1 MTNYSITTISE
12 NYKMTAFGVTFE
24 DFNDW
29 AGNAAKTAA
38 KKAEITEN
46 GKLAE
51 LLALA
56 DGQEYQI
63 NYVFEGKAWRG
74 FGVMGEFEAEGAV
87 VLNFL
92 AGDYLVVPGTG
103 ANKESL
109 ADEITGKVF
118 GGMLPEITEYK
129 YVGPGNS
136 TFVKADENG
145 EFYGEMWLRVKKV
158 EG

>member
-1 MTNYSITTISE
+1 MSNYAIKTISE
-12 NYKMTAFGVTFE
+12 NYKMTAFGVSLE
-24 DFNDW
+24 DYNDW

-46 GKLAE
+46 NKLAE
-51 LLALA
+51 LLTLA

-63 NYVFEGKAWRG
+63 NYVVNGKAWRG
-74 FGVMGEFEAEGAV
+74 FGVMGEFDAGGAD
-87 VLNFL
+87 VLDIL
-92 AGDYLVVPGTG
+92 AGDYLVVPGTS
-103 ANKESL
+103 ADKDRL

-118 GGMLPEITEYK
+118 GGLLQEITDYK

-136 TFVKADENG
+136 TFVKAAENG
-145 EFYGEMWLRVKKV
+145 EFYGEMWLRVQKV

>member
-1 MTNYSITTISE
+1 MSKYSIKTISE
-12 NYKMTAFGVTFE
+12 NYKMTAFGVPF
-24 DFNDW
+24 DDVNDW

-38 KKAEITEN
+38 KKAEIVEN

-63 NYVFEGKAWRG
+63 NYVLDGKAWRG
-74 FGVMGEFEAEGAV
+74 FGVMGEFDVEAAV
-87 VLNFL
+87 VIDFL

-103 ANKESL
+103 ADKDRL

-118 GGMLPEITEYK
+118 SGMLQEITDYK

-136 TFVKADENG
+136 TFVKPAENG
-145 EFYGEMWLRVKKV
+145 EFYGEMWLRVKKI
-158 EG
+158 ES

>member
-1 MTNYSITTISE
+1 MTKYSIKTISE
-12 NYKMTAFGVTFE
+12 NYKMTAFGVSLE
-24 DFNDW
+24 DYNDW

-46 GKLAE
+46 GKLDE
-51 LLALA
+51 LLAIA

-63 NYVFEGKAWRG
+63 NYVIDHKAWRG
-74 FGVMGEFEAEGAV
+74 FGVMGEFDVEGAV
-87 VLNFL
+87 VLDFL
-92 AGDYLVVPGTG
+92 AGDYIVVPGTG
-103 ANKESL
+103 TDKDRL

-118 GGMLPEITEYK
+118 SGMLQEITDYK

-136 TFVKADENG
+136 TFVKSTESG
-145 EFYGEMWLRVKKV
+145 EFYGEMCLRVKKV

>member
-1 MTNYSITTISE
+1 MTTYAIKTISD
-12 NYKMTAFGVTFE
+12 NYKMTAYGVLLE
-24 DFNDW
+24 DYNDW

-63 NYVFEGKAWRG
+63 NYVIGGKAWRG
-74 FGVMGEFEAEGAV
+74 FGVMGEFDAEGTV
-87 VLNFL
+87 VLDFL
-92 AGDYLVVPGTG
+92 AGDYIVVPGTG
-103 ANKESL
+103 DDKDRL
-109 ADEITGKVF
+109 ADEITGSVF
-118 GGMLPEITEYK
+118 GGLLQQITDYK

-136 TFVKADENG
+136 TFVKAADNG
-145 EFYGEMWLRVKKV
+145 GFYGEMWLRANKI

>member
-1 MTNYSITTISE
+1 MTDYTIKTVSE
-12 NYKMTAFGVTFE
+12 NYKMTAFGVALG
-24 DFNDW
+24 DYSDW

-38 KKAEITEN
+38 IKAEITEN

-63 NYVFEGKAWRG
+63 NYVLDRNGWRG
-74 FGVMGEFEAEGAV
+74 FGVMGEFDVEGAV
-87 VLNFL
+87 VLDFL
-92 AGDYLVVPGTG
+92 AGDYIVVPGTS
-103 ANKESL
+103 ADKDSL

-118 GGMLPEITEYK
+118 GGLLEQLTDYK
-129 YVGPGNS
+129 YVGPGNA
-136 TFVKADENG
+136 TFVQADGNG
-145 EFYGEMWLRVKKV
+145 GYYGEMSLRAKKV

>member
-1 MTNYSITTISE
+1 MSNYSIKTISE
-12 NYKMTAFGVTFE
+12 NYKMTAFGVSFE

-63 NYVFEGKAWRG
+63 NYVIDGKAWRG
-74 FGVMGEFEAEGAV
+74 FGVMGDFNAEDAV
-87 VLNFL
+87 VLDFL

-103 ANKESL
+103 SDKDSL

-118 GGMLPEITEYK
+118 GGMLQEITDYK

-136 TFVKADENG
+136 TFVKAAENG
-145 EFYGEMWLRVKKV
+145 EFYGEMCLRVKKV
-158 EG
+158 EN

>member
-1 MTNYSITTISE
+1 MSNYSIQTISE
-12 NYKMTAFGVTFE
+12 NYKMTAFGVTLE
-24 DFNDW
+24 DYNDW

-56 DGQEYQI
+56 DGREYQI
-63 NYVFEGKAWRG
+63 NYNLKGKAWRG
-74 FGVMGEFEAEGAV
+74 FGVMGEFDAEGAV
-87 VLNFL
+87 VLDFL

-103 ANKESL
+103 ADKDCL

-118 GGMLPEITEYK
+118 GGMLQQIADYK

-136 TFVKADENG
+136 TFVKAAENG

>member
-1 MTNYSITTISE
+1 MTNYSIQTISE
-12 NYKMTAFGVTFE
+12 NYKMTAFGVTLE
-24 DFNDW
+24 DYNDW

-38 KKAEITEN
+38 KKAEITKN

-63 NYVFEGKAWRG
+63 NYSLGGKAWRG
-74 FGVMGEFEAEGAV
+74 FGVMGAFELEGTV
-87 VLNFL
+87 VFDFL

-103 ANKESL
+103 AVRDSL

-118 GGMLPEITEYK
+118 GGMLQQITDYK

-136 TFVKADENG
+136 TFVKAAENG
-145 EFYGEMWLRVKKV
+145 GFYGEMWLRVKKI

>member
-1 MTNYSITTISE
+1 MTNYSIQTISD
-12 NYKMTAFGVTFE
+12 NYKMTAFGVTLG
-24 DFNDW
+24 DYNDW

-63 NYVFEGKAWRG
+63 NYVLGGKAWRG
-74 FGVMGEFEAEGAV
+74 FGVMGEFDLEGTV

-92 AGDYLVVPGTG
+92 AGDYIVVPGTG
-103 ANKESL
+103 ADKDRL
-109 ADEITGKVF
+109 ADEITSKVF
-118 GGMLPEITEYK
+118 GGMLEQVTDYK

-136 TFVKADENG
+136 TFVRAAEDG
-145 EFYGEMWLRVKKV
+145 GYYGEMWLRSKKV

>member
-1 MTNYSITTISE
+1 MTNYSIKTISD
-12 NYKMTAFGVTFE
+12 NYKMTAFGVPFE

-38 KKAEITEN
+38 RKAEITEN

-63 NYVFEGKAWRG
+63 NYVIGGKAWRG
-74 FGVMGEFEAEGAV
+74 FGVMGEFEVEDAV
-87 VLNFL
+87 VLDFL

-103 ANKESL
+103 ADKDRL

-118 GGMLPEITEYK
+118 GGMLQEITDYK
-129 YVGPGNS
+129 YVGPGNA
-136 TFVKADENG
+136 TFVEAAENG
-145 EFYGEMWLRVKKV
+145 DFYGEMCLRVKKV
-158 EG
+158 NG

>member
-1 MTNYSITTISE
+1 MSDYSIKTITE
-12 NYKMTAFGVTFE
+12 NYKMTAYGVLLE

-38 KKAEITEN
+38 KKAEVTEN

-63 NYVFEGKAWRG
+63 NYVIGGKGWRG
-74 FGVMGEFEAEGAV
+74 FGVMGEFDAEGAV
-87 VLNFL
+87 VLDFL
-92 AGDYLVVPGTG
+92 AGDYIVVPGTG
-103 ANKESL
+103 ADKDRL

-118 GGMLPEITEYK
+118 GGMLQEITDYK

-136 TFVKADENG
+136 TFVKAAGNG
-145 EFYGEMWLRVKKV
+145 EFYGEMWLRAKKV

>member
-1 MTNYSITTISE
+1 MSKYTIKTISE
-12 NYKMTAFGVTFE
+12 NYKMTAFGVLLE
-24 DFNDW
+24 DYNDW

-51 LLALA
+51 LLAKT

-63 NYVFEGKAWRG
+63 NYIIDHKAWRG
-74 FGVMGEFEAEGAV
+74 FGVMGEFDVEGAV
-87 VLNFL
+87 VLDFL

-103 ANKESL
+103 TNKDYL

-118 GGMLPEITEYK
+118 SGMLQEITDYK

-136 TFVKADENG
+136 TFVKSAENG
-145 EFYGEMWLRVKKV
+145 EFYGEMWLRVKKI
-158 EG
+158 EE

>member
-1 MTNYSITTISE
+1 MSKYSIKTNSE
-12 NYKMTAFGVTFE
+12 NYKMTAFGVSLE
-24 DFNDW
+24 DYNDW

-51 LLALA
+51 LLAIA

-63 NYVFEGKAWRG
+63 NYVIDHKAWRG
-74 FGVMGEFEAEGAV
+74 FGVMGEFDVEGAV
-87 VLNFL
+87 VLDFL

-103 ANKESL
+103 TNKDRL

-118 GGMLPEITEYK
+118 SGMLQEITDYK

-136 TFVKADENG
+136 TFVKATENG
-145 EFYGEMWLRVKKV
+145 EYYGEMWLRIKKV

>member
-1 MTNYSITTISE
+1 MSNYSIKTISE
-12 NYKMTAFGVTFE
+12 NYKMTAFGVSLE
-24 DFNDW
+24 DYNDW

-51 LLALA
+51 LLAFA

-63 NYVFEGKAWRG
+63 NYVIGGKAWRG
-74 FGVMGEFEAEGAV
+74 FGVMGEFDVEGAV
-87 VLNFL
+87 VLDFL

-103 ANKESL
+103 ADKDRL

-118 GGMLPEITEYK
+118 GGMIQEITDYK

-136 TFVKADENG
+136 TFVKEAEYD
-145 EFYGEMWLRVKKV
+145 EFYGEMWLRVKKI
-158 EG
+158 ES

>member
-1 MTNYSITTISE
+1 MTNYAIKTISE
-12 NYKMTAFGVTFE
+12 NYKMTGFGVTFD

-51 LLALA
+51 LLALT

-63 NYVFEGKAWRG
+63 NYVVDGKAWRG
-74 FGVMGEFEAEGAV
+74 FGVMGEFEVEGAV
-87 VLNFL
+87 VLDFL
-92 AGDYLVVPGTG
+92 AGEYIVVPGTG
-103 ANKESL
+103 ADKDRL

-118 GGMLPEITEYK
+118 GGLLQEIKEYK
-129 YVGPGNS
+129 YVGPGNA
-136 TFVKADENG
+136 TFVKANETG
-145 EFYGEMWLRVKKV
+145 EFYGEMSLRANKV
-158 EG
+158 GN

>member
-1 MTNYSITTISE
+1 MTNYSIKTISE
-12 NYKMTAFGVTFE
+12 NYKMTAFGVSFE

-56 DGQEYQI
+56 DGQQYQI
-63 NYVFEGKAWRG
+63 NYVIDGKAWRG
-74 FGVMGEFEAEGAV
+74 FGVMGDFKVEDAV
-87 VLNFL
+87 VFEFL

-103 ANKESL
+103 SDKDSL

-118 GGMLPEITEYK
+118 GGMLHEITDYK

-136 TFVKADENG
+136 TFVKAAENG
-145 EFYGEMWLRVKKV
+145 EFYSEMWLRVKKV
-158 EG
+158 ED

>member
-1 MTNYSITTISE
+1 MSNYSISTISE
-12 NYKMTAFGVTFE
+12 NYKMTAFGVTFD

-46 GKLAE
+46 GKLTE

-56 DGQEYQI
+56 NGQEYQI
-63 NYVFEGKAWRG
+63 NYVIDGKAWRG
-74 FGVMGEFEAEGAV
+74 FGVMGEFDVEDAV
-87 VLNFL
+87 VIDFL

-103 ANKESL
+103 ADKDRL

-118 GGMLPEITEYK
+118 GGMLQEITDYK

-136 TFVKADENG
+136 TFVKPAENG
-145 EFYGEMWLRVKKV
+145 EFYGEMWLRVKKI
-158 EG
+158 ES